1 MIAVYAIADHPGPP
15 LPGRVDG
22 LRVVPAHRLAAICG
36 DAEER
41 EVSPNALWHHEEV
54 VEALME
60 QRDLLPVRY
69 GTRLPDEA
77 HVVAAVAERHDA
89 LLAALDRVRGATELS
104 LRVAAPPEAPTTG
117 GAVQRIHEHLAAQAR
132 ASAKLD
138 TRESAD
144 LLRAAY
150 LVDRDGG
157 KAFTAAVADQQRHN
171 PELRLLCTGP
181 WPPYSFAAA

>member
-1 MIAVYAIADHPGPP
+1 VIEVYAIADHPGPP
-15 LPGRVDG
+15 LPGRVEG

-36 DAEER
+36 DVEER

-89 LLAALDRVRGATELS
+89 LLAALDRVRDATELS
-104 LRVAAPPEAPTTG
+104 LRVAAPPEAPATG
-117 GAVQRIHEHLAAQAR
+117 GAAQRIHEHLAAQAR
-132 ASAKLD
+132 MATQLD
-138 TRESAD
+138 THESAD

-150 LVDRDGG
+150 LVDRDAGE
-157 KAFTAAVADQQRHN
+157 AFTAAVAAEQRDN
-171 PELRLLCTGP
+171 PDLRLLCTGP

>member
-1 MIAVYAIADHPGPP
+1 VIAVYAIADHPGPP

-36 DAEER
+36 DVEER
-41 EVSPNALWHHEEV
+41 EVSPNALWQHEEV

-89 LLAALDRVRGATELS
+89 LLAALDRVRDATELS
-104 LRVAAPPEAPTTG
+104 LRVAA
-117 GAVQRIHEHLAAQAR
+117 QAR
-132 ASAKLD
+132 ASTKLD

-157 KAFTAAVADQQRHN
+157 EAFTAAVADEQRHN